1 MALNARYLAD
11 KSALARLSQP
21 AVDRRLAPLIESG
34 LVAISSIVTLEV
46 LFSARSAADHR
57 ATRERLALALEPAP
71 MDQPTLDRAVEIQAL
86 LAERGEH
93 RAVALPDLMIAATAE
108 RHRLTVL
115 HYDADFDRIAAVA
128 DVGAEW
134 IVERGSVP

>member
-11 KSALARLSQP
+11 KSALARLAHPPVEQ
-21 AVDRRLAPLIESG
+21 RLAPLIENG
-34 LVAISSIVTLEV
+34 LVAVSSIVTLEM
-46 LFSARSAADHR
+46 LFSARSPGDYR
-57 ATRERLALALEPAP
+57 ATRQRLTLALELAP

-86 LAERGEH
+86 LAERGQH

-115 HYDADFDRIAAVA
+115 HYDADFDRIAVVS
-128 DVGAEW
+128 DVQAEW
-134 IVERGSVP
+134 IVARGSVP